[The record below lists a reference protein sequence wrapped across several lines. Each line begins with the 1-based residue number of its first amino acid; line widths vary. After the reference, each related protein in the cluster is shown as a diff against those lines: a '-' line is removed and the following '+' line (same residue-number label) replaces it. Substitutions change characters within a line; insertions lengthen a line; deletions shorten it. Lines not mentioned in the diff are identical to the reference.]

1 MARNGILSR
10 SSRAAIPMMTSG
22 PRNRTQFFQLAPVLG
37 LAEFSWLTVKKILS
51 VVLAV
56 LVFGF

>member
-1 MARNGILSR
+1 
-10 SSRAAIPMMTSG
+10 MMTSG

-37 LAEFSWLTVKKILS
+37 LAGFSWLTVKKILS